1 MSRLLALY
9 PAAWRARY
17 GEEFAE
23 LLEMRPPNLR
33 DRLDIVLGAV
43 DARINPQVPGADD
56 RERSVAGDR
65 VARVVAILAGVLF
78 TVWGVVGATSMVP
91 WDSGLDPRGSPEL
104 LNLAW
109 MAGSLGSLLTAVAF
123 GIILV
128 RYERVLG
135 YAGAA
140 GAVLTPAGLIMS
152 ALGMGMLGLLAIAIG
167 VILFSWRANGRLLST
182 PVAFA
187 FAAGSLF
194 VVAGFLVFVAGGGQ
208 DVNVLLPMVGLGPS
222 WIAFGLGLRQPRSM
236 PDSSSSSTASL
247 ASA

>member
-123 GIILV
+123 GII
-128 RYERVLG
+128 
-135 YAGAA
+135 
-140 GAVLTPAGLIMS
+140 MS

-182 PVAFA
+182 VVAFA